1 MSRVVVSTHLMLD
14 GVMQAPGPPDEGTRG
29 IVEHSGRD
37 GPMEI
42 ICGRSRRRNDGP
54 CRDAFLGR
62 RTYGDLAAFWPTQPE
77 EYPLTMAPRRPNEMG
92 RSSNARGLLR

>member
-54 CRDAFLGR
+54 CRDAFPGSHDVR
-62 RTYGDLAAFWPTQPE
+62 GPSRVLADSAGGVPAHDGSAETERDGE
-77 EYPLTMAPRRPNEMG
+77 E
-92 RSSNARGLLR
+92 